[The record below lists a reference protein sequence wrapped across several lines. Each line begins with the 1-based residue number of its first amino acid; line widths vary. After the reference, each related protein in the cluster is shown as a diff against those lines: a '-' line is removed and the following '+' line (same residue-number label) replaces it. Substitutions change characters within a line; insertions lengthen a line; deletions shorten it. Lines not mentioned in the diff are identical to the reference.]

1 MISMLIIITAF
12 FYILGGIFFTLV
24 TGLEPNKTK
33 DLFKIIFYPLT
44 MWFIK

>member
-1 MISMLIIITAF
+1 MITVLSILTVV

-24 TGLEPNKTK
+24 TGLEPNKTE
-33 DLFKIIFYPLT
+33 DLLKIIFYPLT